1 MLIKILN
8 IHKLNNFSY
17 PVFLSHRPTLRIASV
32 TGMQRLDNDIEIDNE
47 TDIWFAIKEP
57 LLPIPNCFNDTDKCY
72 KQYPLKE
79 LGMGTLM
86 KSLT

>member
-1 MLIKILN
+1 M
-8 IHKLNNFSY
+8 
-17 PVFLSHRPTLRIASV
+17 
-32 TGMQRLDNDIEIDNE
+32 DNDIEIDNE

-57 LLPIPNCFNDTDKCY
+57 LLPIPNCFNDTDKCH